1 MDAIKK
7 KMQAMK
13 VEKGG
18 GGSFYIFS
26 IFFTD
31 HFIPTNSW
39 VKYKASCPCR
49 KDELEETHVP
59 LMSSYLATTPYPQ
72 ALTAYVLSLFLLSV

>member
-18 GGSFYIFS
+18 GAFPFIYS

-39 VKYKASCPCR
+39 VKYKASCPYR
-49 KDELEETHVP
+49 KDELEEAHA
-59 LMSSYLATTPYPQ
+59 LFLSSYLAPTPYPQ
-72 ALTAYVLSLFLLSV
+72 ALTAYLLLLFLLFV